1 MREVAFTAPHAD
13 ATRIGM
19 TMLREGASAV
29 DAMIAAAA
37 AIAVLYPHMNSL
49 GGDGFWLLQAPGQP
63 PEAID
68 ASGFSAALADMAW
81 YRQRELHSVPARGG
95 PAALCMGGTLDGWR
109 EARMWA
115 RETGASLQSLAKLLA
130 PAITLARQG
139 IKVTASLQAASAKV
153 QPELR
158 DLVDYQ
164 RIFCP
169 AGRVLQAGEHLLN
182 PGLAVFLE
190 QLARDGTDSF
200 YRGELAQDLA
210 SWLAAAG
217 SPLRL
222 DDFNSYRA
230 RRLEPLSVGIEGAQ
244 LYNLSAPT
252 QGVASLLILA
262 IYDVLS
268 RRSPVQDEVQRVH
281 LLVEATKQAFLVRD
295 REVTDP
301 SRLSSRWSD
310 LLSPQSIEHCAQQV
324 SLDSAQSWPALARP
338 GDTVWMGAVD
348 AQGCMVSFI
357 QSIYWEFGSG
367 LVHPR
372 YGLVWNN
379 RGMSFSLQAN
389 HPNSLAPRHKPLH
402 TLNPAMALFADGRR
416 MVYGTM
422 GGEGQPQTQ
431 AALFSRYH
439 YQGVPLAQAIA
450 DGRWL
455 LGRTWGERDQDLKLE
470 QDLYMRVGPALA
482 ARGHAL
488 RPVPVHSELMGHA
501 GALVLDASGRIEA
514 ASDPRSD
521 GLALVDRVIQHD

>member
-1 MREVAFTAPHAD
+1 MSEVAFTAPHAD
-13 ATRIGM
+13 AARIGM
-19 TMLREGASAV
+19 GLLREGASAV
-29 DAMIAAAA
+29 DAMVAAAA
-37 AIAVLYPHMNSL
+37 TIAVLYPHMNSL

-63 PEAID
+63 PQAID
-68 ASGFSAALADMAW
+68 ACGYSAAMADIPW
-81 YRQRELHSVPARGG
+81 YRQRELATVPTRGG

-109 EARMWA
+109 EAQVWA
-115 RETGASLQSLAKLLA
+115 RETGMPVEPLQTLLA
-130 PAITLARQG
+130 PAITLAREG
-139 IKVTASLQAASAKV
+139 VRVTASLQAGSAKV
-153 QPELR
+153 QPELC
-158 DLVDYQ
+158 DMADYQ

-169 AGRVLQAGEHLLN
+169 AGRALQAGELLYN
-182 PGLAVFLE
+182 PGLADFLE
-190 QLARDGTDSF
+190 QLAREGTESF
-200 YRGELAQDLA
+200 YRGELARELSA
-210 SWLAAAG
+210 WLTAAG

-222 DDFNSYRA
+222 DDFNDYRA
-230 RRLEPLSVGIEGAQ
+230 RRFEPLSARIQGAQ

-262 IYDVLS
+262 IYDVLC
-268 RRSPVQDEVQRVH
+268 RRWPIQDESQRVH

-301 SRLSSRWSD
+301 SRLSSRWPD
-310 LLSPQSIEHCAQQV
+310 LLSPGHVEQCAQQV
-324 SLDSAQSWPALARP
+324 SPDTALPWPVVAQP

-379 RGMSFSLQAN
+379 RGMSFSLQPG

-402 TLNPAMALFADGRR
+402 TLNPAMALFDDGRR

-439 YQGVPLAQAIA
+439 YQGVPLGEAIA

-455 LGRTWGERDQDLKLE
+455 LGRTWGELDQDLKLE
-470 QDLYMRVGPALA
+470 QDLYARIGPALA
-482 ARGHAL
+482 ARGHVL
-488 RPVPVHSELMGHA
+488 RSVPAHSELMGHA
-501 GALVLDASGRIEA
+501 GAVVLDASGRIEA

-521 GLALVDRVIQHD
+521 GQALVDRAITL